1 MYCFWKKNI
10 PGKAMPIKCFIS
22 QRHAGLLW
30 WWVGRSGKKKKEN
43 ENFICVPVYFC
54 ILNLTFNLYDL

>member
-43 ENFICVPVYFC
+43 ENFVFQF
-54 ILNLTFNLYDL
+54 TFAY